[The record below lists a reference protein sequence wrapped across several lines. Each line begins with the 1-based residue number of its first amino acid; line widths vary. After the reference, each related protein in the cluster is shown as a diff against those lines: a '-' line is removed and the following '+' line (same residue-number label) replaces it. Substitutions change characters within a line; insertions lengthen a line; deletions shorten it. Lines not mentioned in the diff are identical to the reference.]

1 MENKIIKKESPRVNC
16 IYSLA
21 MIVEGLALDCNDTNA
36 HEQAVAMRSKIV
48 KGSAESFGDWSDG
61 MESYVL
67 KLPFHKETILHACIE
82 LIYQLSRKVEAGFRK
97 VDASFDFYQRN
108 EIAAMRPKEVNN
120 TCYRALRHLI
130 YERYIK

>member
-1 MENKIIKKESPRVNC
+1 MVNKIIKKESPRVNC

-36 HEQAVAMRSKIV
+36 HKQAVAMRSKIV
-48 KGSAESFGDWSDG
+48 KGAAESFGDWSDG
-61 MESYVL
+61 MEEDVL
-67 KLPFHKETILHACIE
+67 NLPFHKETILHACIE

>member
-1 MENKIIKKESPRVNC
+1 MNKLIKKESPRVNC

-21 MIVEGLALDCNDTNA
+21 MIVEGLALDCNNTNA

-48 KGSAESFGDWSDG
+48 KGAAESFGDWSDG
-61 MESYVL
+61 MESDVL
-67 KLPFHKETILHACIE
+67 NLPFHKEIILHACIE
-82 LIYQLSRKVEAGFRK
+82 LIYQLSRKVEDGFRK
-97 VDASFDFYQRN
+97 VDASFDFYQRK

>member
-1 MENKIIKKESPRVNC
+1 MPVGLPETGKELIPPTKIETF
-16 IYSLA
+16 A
-21 MIVEGLALDCNDTNA
+21 MFFINPSIGFTKNTKNN
-36 HEQAVAMRSKIV
+36 
-48 KGSAESFGDWSDG
+48 F
-61 MESYVL
+61 VL
-67 KLPFHKETILHACIE
+67 FVDVLNLPFNKETILHACIE

>member
-1 MENKIIKKESPRVNC
+1 MQNKIIKKESPRVNC

-36 HEQAVAMRSKIV
+36 HTQAVAMRSKIV
-48 KGSAESFGDWSDG
+48 KGSSESFGDWSDG
-61 MESYVL
+61 MEEDVL
-67 KLPFHKETILHACIE
+67 SLPFNKETILRACIE

-97 VDASFDFYQRN
+97 EDARFDFYQRA

-120 TCYRALRHLI
+120 NCYRALRHLI
-130 YERYIK
+130 YESYIK

>member
-1 MENKIIKKESPRVNC
+1 MVNKIIKKESPRVNC

-21 MIVEGLALDCNDTNA
+21 MIVEGLALDCNDANA

-48 KGSAESFGDWSDG
+48 KGAAESFGDWSDG
-61 MESYVL
+61 MESDVL
-67 KLPFHKETILHACIE
+67 NLPFNKETILHACIE